1 MTSHGAELL
10 AQQIASANELL
21 QQVEQGCSGF
31 SDQLHPYCHQWTKT
45 YYKVCLNSDCAL
57 KNFSFKRA
65 CIKAPA
71 NCRLLKYWQSA
82 SQRGHQL

>member
-10 AQQIASANELL
+10 AQQIAAADELL

-45 YYKVCLNSDCAL
+45 YYKVCLSSARAL
-57 KNFSFKRA
+57 ISSSYNRT
-65 CIKAPA
+65 CMNAPA
-71 NCRLLKYWQSA
+71 DCRLLKYWQSA
-82 SQRGHQL
+82 SQRGHQQ